1 MTFRQQLTK
10 VRKLNKKNRRHIMG
24 PITNYEL
31 GKMTH
36 REYEAEASRYWGREV
51 ISEEKPGQR
60 KINKLALALTG
71 VILTAVLF
79 VQLLP
84 F

>member
-1 MTFRQQLTK
+1 
-10 VRKLNKKNRRHIMG
+10 MG

-36 REYEAEASRYWGREV
+36 REYEAEASRYWGQEAS
-51 ISEEKPGQR
+51 SEEKSRPA
-60 KINKLALALTG
+60 KAYKLALAVMGIILTG
-71 VILTAVLF
+71 LLF

>member
-1 MTFRQQLTK
+1 M
-10 VRKLNKKNRRHIMG
+10 NS
-24 PITNYEL
+24 PISNFEL

-36 REYEAEASRYWGREV
+36 REYEAEASRYWGQAV
-51 ISEEKPGQR
+51 ADEEKQPGR
-60 KINKLALALTG
+60 MKVAKLAVALGGISAT
-71 VILTAVLF
+71 ILLF

>member
-1 MTFRQQLTK
+1 
-10 VRKLNKKNRRHIMG
+10 MG

-36 REYEAEASRYWGREV
+36 REYEAEASRYWGQDATG
-51 ISEEKPGQR
+51 EEKPGQR
-60 KINKLALALTG
+60 KVYKLALALTG
-71 VILTAVLF
+71 VILTALLL

-84 F
+84 L